1 MLKTIK
7 SNRINVH
14 REGKITTGIKAK
26 TSEGKEYP
34 KATDYFVVD
43 DFPELIEV
51 YGQKPSKLVVV
62 FPTNVIDDF
71 LNADMVLYGSNNA
84 MIRKCDSVECTHR
97 IDEELDFVGKYNE
110 EGEVEETEPHKRKFS
125 AGEIGECICKIMPET
140 IERNNRKVRNPKL
153 CSCAMY
159 LKAFVVDYKVGKIIS
174 PLCYL
179 FYSGSE
185 NTASNIYS
193 ELVKIHNMFNGR
205 IAGLPFGLS
214 VDMVAGR
221 TNAKIKYPIWNI
233 QALGTMAQLQ
243 KAGESFLFDY
253 KEMLISQGDK
263 KKELTEGDKKE
274 PDDYESLRNPSPED
288 LTSPQYYIDVLGVFE
303 SKKTLNDWF
312 EKRKFDL
319 DFFDIKDKERIEEAK
334 NKRLAELK

>member
-34 KATDYFVVD
+34 KATDYFVIQE
-43 DFPELIEV
+43 FPELIEI
-51 YGQKPSKLVVV
+51 YGSKPSKLVVV

-84 MIRKCDSVECTHR
+84 MIRKCDSMECTHR
-97 IDEELDFVGKYNE
+97 IDEELDFVGRYNDN
-110 EGEVEETEPHKRKFS
+110 GEVEEAEPHKRKFS

-140 IERNNRKVRNPKL
+140 IEKNNRKVRNPKL
-153 CSCAMY
+153 CSCAVY
-159 LKAFVVDYKVGKIIS
+159 LKAFVVDYKAGKIIS

-193 ELVKIHNMFNGR
+193 ELVKDQLLLNGR

-233 QALGTMAQLQ
+233 QPLGTMAQLQ

-253 KEMLISQGDK
+253 KEMLLPQGDR
-263 KKELTEGDKKE
+263 KKELPEADQVS
-274 PDDYESLRNPSPED
+274 PNDYDYLNNPSPED
-288 LTSPQYYIDVLGVFE
+288 LQNPQYYIDVLGVFE
-303 SKKTLNDWF
+303 SKDSLNTWF
-312 EKRKFDL
+312 AQRSFDL
-319 DFFDIKDKERIEEAK
+319 EFFDIKDKERIEESK